1 MNIIPVTCRSCG
13 GGENGE
19 KASCIKDIA
28 RIVESRNI
36 AYMLYSAH
44 VEEKLQTLGYIIKYQ
59 YAAANDPTIPTGMWI
74 TKGEIKDGKIRWVS
88 V

>member
-1 MNIIPVTCRSCG
+1 MNIIPVTCKSCG

-28 RIVESRNI
+28 RIVENGDI

-44 VEEKLQTLGYIIKYQ
+44 VEEKLNTLGYQIHYQ
-59 YAAANDPTIPTGMWI
+59 YVDTNNPTIPTGMWI
-74 TKGEIKDGKIRWVS
+74 TKGKIQGSELRWTS
-88 V
+88 I